1 MADGRDLSSENSNT
15 NISSQTSQTDK
26 RDETIIG
33 DVLDKLKKRGKGQY
47 PENICEFCKRE
58 YGWSRERTSLAIEL
72 AIKQN
77 IIKEATY
84 GGKISYRKSY
94 SNIPSIIIHDN
105 LQQSKIESIDNQ
117 SQTEKGQTS
126 DDFIDFKRK
135 VWNDLVLLKS
145 TLNDMAAA
153 QPKPYPTDDSPL
165 IRCLYERIASLE
177 RQLDDKQRIISALI
191 EKQSPISYNSEG
203 KIGQESGLSYEEK
216 NKTESNN
223 SNKSNP
229 NNSVI
234 EKKKAKKKNK
244 KKRNNEL
251 HNATDTAV
259 EKVPSCHTDTIEN
272 GASNVVDKCENEHG
286 NENMEGP
293 RRLNIT
299 VVGDSILNGIEEKGL
314 SKKHRVRVRPHSGA
328 NSEDL
333 TDHIKPIIRRK
344 PDALIIHIGTNDL
357 TSNIDTVKQLK
368 STIKSIRD
376 GTPHTK
382 IAVSLLTPRNDIQEG
397 KKKVD
402 QLNRK
407 LKAMCIEEKVKTLDN
422 SNIDDSCLGMC
433 KLHQNKKGKSMLAM
447 NLIKAMDEF

>member
-1 MADGRDLSSENSNT
+1 MADGRDMSSKETNT
-15 NISSQTSQTDK
+15 YISSQTSQTDK

-47 PENICEFCKRE
+47 PENIFEFCKRE
-58 YGWSRERTSLAIEL
+58 HGWSRERTSLAIEL
-72 AIKQN
+72 AITQN

-84 GGKISYRKSY
+84 GGKISYRKND
-94 SNIPSIIIHDN
+94 SNIPSVVIHDN
-105 LQQSKIESIDNQ
+105 QKQSRIESIDNQ
-117 SQTEKGQTS
+117 KQTKQGQT
-126 DDFIDFKRK
+126 DDYTDFKRT

-153 QPKPYPTDDSPL
+153 QPKPYPMDDSPL

-191 EKQSPISYNSEG
+191 EKQSPVSYISEG
-203 KIGQESGLSYEEK
+203 KFGQETGLSYEEK

-223 SNKSNP
+223 SNKSNS

-234 EKKKAKKKNK
+234 EKKTAKKKNK
-244 KKRNNEL
+244 KKRKHEL

-259 EKVPSCHTDTIEN
+259 DKAPSGHTDTMEN
-272 GASNVVDKCENEHG
+272 GASNVDEKSENEHG
-286 NENMEGP
+286 NKKVESP
-293 RRLNIT
+293 RKLNIT

-376 GTPHTK
+376 ETPHTK

-407 LKAMCIEEKVKTLDN
+407 LKAMCVEEKVKTLNN
-422 SNIDDSCLGMC
+422 SNIDDSCLGMR
-433 KLHQNKKGKSMLAM
+433 KLHLNKKGKAMLAM
-447 NLIKAMDEF
+447 NLSKAMDDF